1 VETGRVNS
9 VLSDQAHPL
18 LASGAKETRC
28 TSLLESLPQVMPSES
43 LAPAVSPSQLAP
55 SALLI
60 AVAVFAT
67 SAVLCVIGYLAL
79 TVSGPWVGGP
89 SERHWTAQELTVRR
103 GDARPGKDGIS
114 VLGPDE
120 TGIVVIALNAS
131 LRSRDYPVIA
141 WDALNVPDGVE
152 ATLLWYSDFR
162 ASRTLTRALAIE
174 GHRIAPTD
182 LAQDRNWIGTIG
194 GLALALRGSFGEPIF
209 VRGVSAKPMTP
220 TQILSDRAREWVAF
234 EPWNGASINAV
245 TGGAD
250 VQDLPLPTL
259 LAAIV
264 LVGGL
269 VYVALA
275 RWTPNLVGSFRP
287 AIVAVGFLA
296 AWLALDAR
304 WQWNLLRQADATIE
318 QYAGKSWRERHLV
331 AEDGALFAFIEQ
343 ARGKL
348 PPAVEAAPR
357 VFMVADSDYLRGRG
371 AYYLYPYNV
380 YFDPA
385 HDSIPSASTMRAG
398 DYLLAYSRGRLLYKP
413 ASGRL
418 SWGAGESVAAELL
431 LGEPGAALFR
441 VR

>member
-1 VETGRVNS
+1 METGRVNS

-220 TQILSDRAREWVAF
+220 TQILSDRARECSWLPIRTISAAVA
-234 EPWNGASINAV
+234 PTTSIPTMCTSTRRTTAF
-245 TGGAD
+245 
-250 VQDLPLPTL
+250 LPHRRCARAITSL
-259 LAAIV
+259 LI
-264 LVGGL
+264 
-269 VYVALA
+269 
-275 RWTPNLVGSFRP
+275 R
-287 AIVAVGFLA
+287 
-296 AWLALDAR
+296 
-304 WQWNLLRQADATIE
+304 ADACSI
-318 QYAGKSWRERHLV
+318 SRH
-331 AEDGALFAFIEQ
+331 
-343 ARGKL
+343 
-348 PPAVEAAPR
+348 
-357 VFMVADSDYLRGRG
+357 RG
-371 AYYLYPYNV
+371 A
-380 YFDPA
+380 
-385 HDSIPSASTMRAG
+385 
-398 DYLLAYSRGRLLYKP
+398 
-413 ASGRL
+413 
-418 SWGAGESVAAELL
+418 
-431 LGEPGAALFR
+431 
-441 VR
+441 